1 MRIFKRMSRQSE
13 SNRRPLPYEGI
24 ALPAE
29 LCRHIAHVESVSQ
42 FLMIVNV
49 HAALILLAQYQ
60 NFVSMKVE
68 MRVHILLLC

>member
-1 MRIFKRMSRQSE
+1 
-13 SNRRPLPYEGI
+13 
-24 ALPAE
+24 
-29 LCRHIAHVESVSQ
+29 
-42 FLMIVNV
+42 MIVNV